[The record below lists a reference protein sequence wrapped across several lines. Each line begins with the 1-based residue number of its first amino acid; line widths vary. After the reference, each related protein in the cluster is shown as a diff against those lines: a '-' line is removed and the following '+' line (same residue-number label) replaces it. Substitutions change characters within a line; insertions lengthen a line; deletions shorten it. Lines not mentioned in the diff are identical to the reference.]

1 MQGKYETWNSL
12 PLFFII
18 FFLSAK
24 LAYIASVK
32 YTLTQF
38 DTLED
43 IQNKTKSFLKIKIN
57 PFEHS

>member
-18 FFLSAK
+18 IFLSAK

-38 DTLED
+38 DTLEE
-43 IQNKTKSFLKIKIN
+43 IQNKKRVFWK
-57 PFEHS
+57 